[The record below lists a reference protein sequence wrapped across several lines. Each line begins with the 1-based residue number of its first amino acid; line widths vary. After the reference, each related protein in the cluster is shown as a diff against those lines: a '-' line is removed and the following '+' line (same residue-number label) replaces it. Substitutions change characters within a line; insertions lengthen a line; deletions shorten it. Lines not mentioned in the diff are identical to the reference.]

1 MAISSKK
8 LLGSKGGGSL
18 AVRPKTNLVPLKK
31 QSSSLAKVGGKQEDP
46 MLVIKTKVI
55 KIEDILK
62 GTLAAEKRAADEKR
76 KAQEQEDRAKQEQD
90 VEKTP
95 KSKEKGIKI
104 PVPGKIKSFW
114 GNIQKFIGTVLFGWL
129 ALKLLPLLPKLMP
142 IVKFLASTAD
152 LLINVGGKLFDGL
165 VTFVDWGYKAVK
177 GTEEWI
183 GDKFGDDAA
192 KKFSNFAET
201 FTKFLNVALVAAMI
215 GAKAGMFGMGADRG
229 VRRGIINKGK
239 RVANRVRR
247 FFDPKRAEKL
257 ARLKKLKE
265 IAKKRKAAEAALK
278 RARMLRKLRPTNLR
292 RVARVVTGK
301 PIRAVS
307 NVIQSPAVQNV
318 AKTTQNLIK
327 NPGQT
332 VQNLRQAGADK
343 LDDVAK
349 NVGKSKWFSNLKG
362 AGKNIW
368 GKLGQAKDF
377 LGKQG
382 KSFINWADDFGKK
395 FMASADEIVKGV
407 MAQGSKWATQ
417 IGDVA
422 QMAANPGKL
431 LEKAK
436 GVLSGQ
442 LDDILKQNKTI
453 AQLKNLNPKDAAKS
467 IKEILNNAKKSKGL
481 LQVRN
486 ALKGAQKMKIGGVDK
501 VIAAL
506 MGLLDYTVFKESP
519 INAILR
525 ALGGLLGYT
534 AGFAIGAP
542 FGGAPGFITGMA
554 GGFVGEKAAMLVAK
568 LLAKTPL
575 AQIPDPIMND
585 GRMLVRDPDGQG
597 MNEQLEQDQKAI
609 DGGEEKKK
617 PEMKELTGEDKRRAL
632 EKLEYQKKRRDAIRA
647 HGFGSDEVKALEA
660 ERFEQLTKNTYP
672 TGDSNN
678 IVSTNNSLSSK
689 ANNVSSSASYEEGSG
704 KEVVIINPTNNSSP
718 TSQSTEEGKVVA
730 IESGSGS
737 EGSDS
742 TASLYRG

>member
-1 MAISSKK
+1 MAITAQKFLPQGK
-8 LLGSKGGGSL
+8 TGGGL
-18 AVRPKTNLVPLKK
+18 AVTPKTSLIKSPKEGSNIVFTIQKKIILVDDL
-31 QSSSLAKVGGKQEDP
+31 
-46 MLVIKTKVI
+46 
-55 KIEDILK
+55 LK
-62 GTLAAEKRAADEKR
+62 GTFAEKKKRQKDEIKQ
-76 KAQEQEDRAKQEQD
+76 KEDDQRAKQEKDQ
-90 VEKTP
+90 EKPDKDDSEKETP
-95 KSKEKGIKI
+95 KSLIPKLSFLDGIK
-104 PVPGKIKSFW
+104 
-114 GNIQKFIGTVLFGWL
+114 KFISEVLVGWL
-129 ALKLLPLLPKLMP
+129 TFNLINFLPQVLNA
-142 IVKFLASTAD
+142 VKFLGNIAD
-152 LLINVGGKLFDGL
+152 FVIEFGGKLLDGL
-165 VTFVDWGYKAVK
+165 VTFIDIGYDAYEK
-177 GTEEWI
+177 TSEWV
-183 GDKFGDDAA
+183 GDAFGED
-192 KKFSNFAET
+192 KQKQFENFAST
-201 FTKFLNVALVAAMI
+201 LTKFLNVAIIAAMV
-215 GAKAGMFGMGADRG
+215 GSKMGMFGMGADRG

-278 RARMLRKLRPTNLR
+278 RARMLRKLRPTNL
-292 RVARVVTGK
+292 T
-301 PIRAVS
+301 
-307 NVIQSPAVQNV
+307 PAVQNV

-585 GRMLVRDPDGQG
+585 GRMLVRDPDGQSIEEESTEKTESKKLDKTFKMG
-597 MNEQLEQDQKAI
+597 KKEYDLSKLQ
-609 DGGEEKKK
+609 GGLTREEYDDLSNKDRGILNRR
-617 PEMKELTGEDKRRAL
+617 MRMYASQNTGNA
-632 EKLEYQKKRRDAIRA
+632 
-647 HGFGSDEVKALEA
+647 
-660 ERFEQLTKNTYP
+660 
-672 TGDSNN
+672 NN
-678 IVSTNNSLSSK
+678 IVPTSNARKKNLQRDIERYG
-689 ANNVSSSASYEEGSG
+689 SYEDGAE
-704 KEVVIINPTNNSSP
+704 ETIVI
-718 TSQSTEEGKVVA
+718 KR
-730 IESGSGS
+730 GS
-737 EGSDS
+737 ETGGDVAPETETKESITPVSVGGGGGDSEVSD
-742 TASLYRG
+742 ALYKSG

>member
-1 MAISSKK
+1 MAITANK
-8 LLGSKGGGSL
+8 LLGKKEKGGSL
-18 AVRPKTNLVPLKK
+18 AVRPTTSLTSYKGLESSDTKKPESDNLGKTLFTIQKKIILVDDL
-31 QSSSLAKVGGKQEDP
+31 
-46 MLVIKTKVI
+46 
-55 KIEDILK
+55 LK
-62 GTLAAEKRAADEKR
+62 GTFAEKKKRQKDEVKQ
-76 KAQEQEDRAKQEQD
+76 KEDEARAKQEKDQ
-90 VEKTP
+90 EKPDNDDSEKETP
-95 KSKEKGIKI
+95 KSLIPKLSFLDGIK
-104 PVPGKIKSFW
+104 
-114 GNIQKFIGTVLFGWL
+114 KFISEVLVGWL
-129 ALKLLPLLPKLMP
+129 TFNLINFLPQVLNA
-142 IVKFLASTAD
+142 VKFLGNIAD
-152 LLINVGGKLFDGL
+152 FVIEFGGKLLDGL
-165 VTFVDWGYKAVK
+165 VTFIDIGYDAYEK
-177 GTEEWI
+177 TSEWV
-183 GDKFGDDAA
+183 GDAFGED
-192 KKFSNFAET
+192 KQKQFENFAST
-201 FTKFLNVALVAAMI
+201 LTKFLNVAIIAAMV
-215 GAKAGMFGMGADRG
+215 GSKMGMFGMGADRG

-301 PIRAVS
+301 PLRAVS

-467 IKEILNNAKKSKGL
+467 IKGILNNAKKSKGL

-585 GRMLVRDPDGQG
+585 GRMLVRDPDGQSIEEESTEKTESKKLDKTFKMG
-597 MNEQLEQDQKAI
+597 KKEYDLSKLQ
-609 DGGEEKKK
+609 GGLTREEYDDLSNKDRGILNRR
-617 PEMKELTGEDKRRAL
+617 MRMYASQNTGNA
-632 EKLEYQKKRRDAIRA
+632 
-647 HGFGSDEVKALEA
+647 
-660 ERFEQLTKNTYP
+660 
-672 TGDSNN
+672 NN
-678 IVSTNNSLSSK
+678 IVPTSNARKKNLQRDIERYG
-689 ANNVSSSASYEEGSG
+689 SYEDGAE
-704 KEVVIINPTNNSSP
+704 ETIVI
-718 TSQSTEEGKVVA
+718 KR
-730 IESGSGS
+730 GS
-737 EGSDS
+737 ETGGDVAPETETKESITPVSVGGGGGDSEVSD
-742 TASLYRG
+742 ALYKSG

>member
-1 MAISSKK
+1 MAITAQKFLPQGK
-8 LLGSKGGGSL
+8 TGGGL
-18 AVRPKTNLVPLKK
+18 AVTPKTSLIKSPKEGSNIVFTIQKKIILVDDL
-31 QSSSLAKVGGKQEDP
+31 
-46 MLVIKTKVI
+46 
-55 KIEDILK
+55 LK
-62 GTLAAEKRAADEKR
+62 GTFAEKKKRQKDEIKQ
-76 KAQEQEDRAKQEQD
+76 KEDDQRAKQEKDQ
-90 VEKTP
+90 EKPDKDDSEKETP
-95 KSKEKGIKI
+95 KSLIPKLSFLDGIK
-104 PVPGKIKSFW
+104 
-114 GNIQKFIGTVLFGWL
+114 KFISEVLVGWL
-129 ALKLLPLLPKLMP
+129 TFNLINFLPQVLNA
-142 IVKFLASTAD
+142 VKFLGNIAD
-152 LLINVGGKLFDGL
+152 FVIEFGGKLLDGL
-165 VTFVDWGYKAVK
+165 VTFIDIGYDAYEK
-177 GTEEWI
+177 TSEWV
-183 GDKFGDDAA
+183 GDAFGED
-192 KKFSNFAET
+192 KQKQFENFAST
-201 FTKFLNVALVAAMI
+201 LTKFLNVAIIAAMV
-215 GAKAGMFGMGADRG
+215 GSKMGMFGMGADRG

-278 RARMLRKLRPTNLR
+278 RARMLRKLRPTNL
-292 RVARVVTGK
+292 T
-301 PIRAVS
+301 
-307 NVIQSPAVQNV
+307 PAVQNV

-467 IKEILNNAKKSKGL
+467 IKGILNNAKKSKGL

-585 GRMLVRDPDGQG
+585 GRMLVRDPDGQSIEEESTEKTESKKLDKTFKMG
-597 MNEQLEQDQKAI
+597 KKEYDLSKLQ
-609 DGGEEKKK
+609 GGLTREEYDDLSNKDRGILNRR
-617 PEMKELTGEDKRRAL
+617 MRMYASQNTGNA
-632 EKLEYQKKRRDAIRA
+632 
-647 HGFGSDEVKALEA
+647 
-660 ERFEQLTKNTYP
+660 
-672 TGDSNN
+672 NN
-678 IVSTNNSLSSK
+678 IVPTSNARKKNLQRDIERYG
-689 ANNVSSSASYEEGSG
+689 SYEDGAE
-704 KEVVIINPTNNSSP
+704 ETIVI
-718 TSQSTEEGKVVA
+718 KR
-730 IESGSGS
+730 GS
-737 EGSDS
+737 ETGGDVAPETETKESITPVSVGGGGGDSEVSD
-742 TASLYRG
+742 ALYKSG

>member
-1 MAISSKK
+1 MAITAQKFLPQGK
-8 LLGSKGGGSL
+8 TGGGL
-18 AVRPKTNLVPLKK
+18 AVTPKTSLIKSPKEGGNIVFTIQKKIILVDDL
-31 QSSSLAKVGGKQEDP
+31 
-46 MLVIKTKVI
+46 
-55 KIEDILK
+55 LK
-62 GTLAAEKRAADEKR
+62 GTLAEKEKRQKDEIKQ
-76 KAQEQEDRAKQEQD
+76 KEDEARAKQEKDQ
-90 VEKTP
+90 EKPDKDDSEKETP
-95 KSKEKGIKI
+95 KSLIPKLSFLDGIK
-104 PVPGKIKSFW
+104 
-114 GNIQKFIGTVLFGWL
+114 KFISEVLVGWL
-129 ALKLLPLLPKLMP
+129 TFNLIKFLPK
-142 IVKFLASTAD
+142 IIKAVKFLGNIAD
-152 LLINVGGKLFDGL
+152 FLIGFGGKILDGL
-165 VTFVDWGYKAVK
+165 VTFIDIGYDAYEK
-177 GTEEWI
+177 TSEWV
-183 GDKFGDDAA
+183 GDTFGKD
-192 KKFSNFAET
+192 KQKQFENFAST
-201 FTKFLNVALVAAMI
+201 LTKFLNVAIIAAMV
-215 GAKAGMFGMGADRG
+215 GSKMGMLGMGADRG
-229 VRRGIINKGK
+229 VRRGVINKGR

-301 PIRAVS
+301 PIRAVG
-307 NVIQSPAVQNV
+307 NIIQSTKNIVDKAPETLKN
-318 AKTTQNLIK
+318 IK
-327 NPGQT
+327 QS
-332 VQNLRQAGADK
+332 GADK
-343 LDDVAK
+343 IDDIAK
-349 NVGKSKWFSNLKG
+349 TGKNWFGKLKG

-467 IKEILNNAKKSKGL
+467 IKGILNNAKKSKGL

-585 GRMLVRDPDGQG
+585 GRMLVRDPDAQSI
-597 MNEQLEQDQKAI
+597 EE
-609 DGGEEKKK
+609 EEKKK
-617 PEMKELTGEDKRRAL
+617 TTTIKQEKTVSGRFDMKTGKGYINDQEVSVDEYEKFANMSMKEKVSKYGQVKGNAENILPLDVNSVS
-632 EKLEYQKKRRDAIRA
+632 KKAT
-647 HGFGSDEVKALEA
+647 S
-660 ERFEQLTKNTYP
+660 
-672 TGDSNN
+672 
-678 IVSTNNSLSSK
+678 VSE
-689 ANNVSSSASYEEGSG
+689 SASYEEGAD
-704 KEVVIINPTNNSSP
+704 ETIIV
-718 TSQSTEEGKVVA
+718 K
-730 IESGSGS
+730 SGS
-737 EGSDS
+737 EEGVPTDTTKES
-742 TASLYRG
+742 TTLVLVGAGGCENDEIGDALYKGG

>member
-265 IAKKRKAAEAALK
+265 IAKKRKAAEAALR

-617 PEMKELTGEDKRRAL
+617 PEMKELKGEDKKRAL
-632 EKLEYQKKRRDAIRA
+632 EKLEYKKKRRDVIRA
-647 HGFGSDEVKALEA
+647 HGYDSDELKALEA
-660 ERFEQLTKNTYP
+660 ERLEQIGKNTYP
-672 TGDSNN
+672 KGDA
-678 IVSTNNSLSSK
+678 SSITPK
-689 ANNVSSSASYEEGSG
+689 ANNNIDSISSQASYDSNEGSTQFIPLPLVEGGGGTSGSTSSSSGGGGGGGSSEDASDPLLTLYMG
-704 KEVVIINPTNNSSP
+704 K
-718 TSQSTEEGKVVA
+718 
-730 IESGSGS
+730 
-737 EGSDS
+737 
-742 TASLYRG
+742 